1 MIYVEMYGR
10 LGNQMF
16 RYAMARAL
24 QIKFYNEESL
34 IINFSNLN
42 GKQFNDGSFINELSN
57 FNVKKF
63 EIYESKGKLL
73 KNETTFLQKIIYF
86 FIRLYLPKYNPQ
98 KMLKVDKK
106 LNKVSSLM
114 NRFGIYW
121 SWVGYQ
127 KPGES
132 QAKNKFIS
140 GNFESPQYFDD
151 IRSLLVKEFTPKKPV
166 NPRNLELLNIIENHE
181 SVCIS
186 VRRGDF
192 VKDKKISKTHNVI
205 NAQYFENSIS
215 YMNSILKDPVYII
228 FSDDVEW
235 AKKNI
240 NFGQAKVYSEQGNDE
255 VYEKLRLMY
264 SCKHFIIS
272 NSTFSW
278 WAQYLGRNKDKVVI
292 SPERWFNND
301 YDSDLLR
308 ESFIKISCS

>member
-24 QIKFYNEESL
+24 QIKFYNEDS
-34 IINFSNLN
+34 IVINFNNLS
-42 GKQFNDGSFINELSN
+42 GKQFNDGSFTNELSN
-57 FNVKKF
+57 FNVEQF
-63 EIYESKGKLL
+63 EIYETKGKLL
-73 KNETTFLQKIIYF
+73 KNETTFRQKLIYF
-86 FIRLYLPKYNPQ
+86 LVRLYLPKYNPQ
-98 KMLKVDKK
+98 KMLKIEKK
-106 LNKVSSLM
+106 LRKISGLM

-127 KPGES
+127 KPIES
-132 QAKNKFIS
+132 KNKDKFVS

-151 IRSLLVKEFTPKKPV
+151 IKSLLIKEFTPKNPV
-166 NPRNLELLNIIENHE
+166 NPRNLELLNIIENNE

-205 NAQYFENSIS
+205 NAQYFEDSIS

-228 FSDDVEW
+228 FSDDIEW
-235 AKKNI
+235 AKENI
-240 NFGQAKVYSEQGNDE
+240 NFGKYKVYSEYGNDE

-278 WAQYLGRNKDKVVI
+278 WAQYLGRNKEKIVI

-301 YDSDLLR
+301 YNSSLLR

>member
-24 QIKFYNEESL
+24 QIKFYNEDS
-34 IINFSNLN
+34 IVINFNNLS
-42 GKQFNDGSFINELSN
+42 GKQFNDGSFTNELSN
-57 FNVKKF
+57 FNVEQF
-63 EIYESKGKLL
+63 EIYETKGKLL
-73 KNETTFLQKIIYF
+73 KNETTFRQKLIYF
-86 FIRLYLPKYNPQ
+86 LVRLYLPKYNPQ
-98 KMLKVDKK
+98 KMLKIEKK
-106 LNKVSSLM
+106 LRKISGLM

-127 KPGES
+127 KPIES
-132 QAKNKFIS
+132 KKKDKFVS

-151 IRSLLVKEFTPKKPV
+151 IKSLLIKEFTPKNPV
-166 NPRNLELLNIIENHE
+166 NPRNLELLNIIENNE

-205 NAQYFENSIS
+205 NAQYFEDSIS

-228 FSDDVEW
+228 FSDDIEW
-235 AKKNI
+235 AKENI
-240 NFGQAKVYSEQGNDE
+240 NFGKYKVYSEYGNDE

-278 WAQYLGRNKDKVVI
+278 WAQYLGRNKEKIVI

-301 YDSDLLR
+301 YNSSLLR